1 MEKNY
6 HFSKELTY
14 SVEKVWNALLKP
26 DEIIMEKNAVYE
38 KISNTK
44 WIEHTSETID
54 NVYQVS
60 IIENHELLIEVE
72 NSKYH
77 GEKNVIDLKVSEKG
91 TSCELSVHY
100 TIGTKAIF
108 NMISL
113 EFLGNTIAH
122 HISNVIMINLEKKCR
137 STKED

>member
-6 HFSKELTY
+6 HFSKELNY
-14 SVEKVWNALLKP
+14 SIETIWNALLKP
-26 DEIIMEKNAVYE
+26 DEIIMEKNVVYD

-77 GEKNVIDLKVSEKG
+77 GEKNVIDLKVIENG
-91 TSCELSVHY
+91 TTCELSVHY

-122 HISNVIMINLEKKCR
+122 H
-137 STKED
+137 